1 MRKEEAKLQDK
12 FIALLKKEN
21 ILYYKT
27 SGGMSWYPTGKNKIV
42 EKEPVNK
49 EKKEYIEKK
58 LNIKDFKIEVLEP
71 DYMQVIH
78 KKGFSDIIVFTG
90 LPMIGYD
97 CLEQKTYFIE
107 LKTDT
112 GQLRDSQ
119 KEKFQKLTILGFDC
133 YILRPK
139 HWEKAKL
146 KGKLSF
152 NNLLNEMEKYNV

>member
-27 SGGMSWYPTGKNKIV
+27 SGGMSYLPDGKGGFRPI
-42 EKEPVNK
+42 
-49 EKKEYIEKK
+49 
-58 LNIKDFKIEVLEP
+58 
-71 DYMQVIH
+71 IH